1 MEQSIYLGGVSY
13 ETGES
18 VDIAAA
24 AMSPETLD
32 LLRAPENNVKNFSHL
47 PGDLFDSACTSVAHS
62 LTASGRHASDI
73 DAVFLISSMVDAQNN
88 IDAQWLA
95 DLSTRLGMETI
106 PFYAV
111 GLAGCAGFH
120 AGLKC
125 ASAMVASGDLKNA
138 LLLSFDQSG
147 GDLQRVYG
155 EGSDFIYVTGDAVSS
170 CLVSR
175 DAHQLPY
182 KLCGHVQYTSNTRQ
196 IENFSSETDM
206 RSISA
211 LMKRTYQQSSIP
223 AASVSR
229 FICNNYTLEAT
240 RLFCQLSGIN
250 HGKAVTRQLPR
261 FAHCFGSDNLINLKQ
276 LEMDKELSAGD
287 HILLFS
293 TGPFQMGACIITCT
307 AP

>member
-1 MEQSIYLGGVSY
+1 M
-13 ETGES
+13 
-18 VDIAAA
+18 
-24 AMSPETLD
+24 
-32 LLRAPENNVKNFSHL
+32 
-47 PGDLFDSACTSVAHS
+47 
-62 LTASGRHASDI
+62 
-73 DAVFLISSMVDAQNN
+73 
-88 IDAQWLA
+88 
-95 DLSTRLGMETI
+95 
-106 PFYAV
+106 
-111 GLAGCAGFH
+111 
-120 AGLKC
+120 
-125 ASAMVASGDLKNA
+125 
-138 LLLSFDQSG
+138 
-147 GDLQRVYG
+147 
-155 EGSDFIYVTGDAVSS
+155 TGDAVSS

-229 FICNNYTLEAT
+229 SICNNYTLEAT